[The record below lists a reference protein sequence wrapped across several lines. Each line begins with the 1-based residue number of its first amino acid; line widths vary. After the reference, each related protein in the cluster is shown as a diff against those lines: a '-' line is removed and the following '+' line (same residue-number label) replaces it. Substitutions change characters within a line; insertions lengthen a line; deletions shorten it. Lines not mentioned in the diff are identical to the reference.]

1 MRMTDSQGAAL
12 AFFYS
17 SEFRRKWSKVHTNG
31 RGGEEYFAFWGFTLS
46 EHIRNL
52 LLSLIAFV
60 FKTRLIFAS
69 NTNETQ
75 FECVCIVNSATA
87 GVLRTHCEMKDILP
101 PSTAE
106 DSLLWFL
113 ELFNMSADVVRFD
126 KLLSMQMVS
135 SIDRLEQTKS
145 PRVWKPAHEFRFL
158 CSVPVQT
165 RTAGRQR
172 IREDSH
178 WLRTLH
184 RLSVS
189 TDKVS
194 EGKRAQSAG
203 RGIAACTRKQLFAS
217 QGGGA
222 QDTASARD

>member
-1 MRMTDSQGAAL
+1 VS
-12 AFFYS
+12 
-17 SEFRRKWSKVHTNG
+17 
-31 RGGEEYFAFWGFTLS
+31 
-46 EHIRNL
+46 
-52 LLSLIAFV
+52 
-60 FKTRLIFAS
+60 
-69 NTNETQ
+69 
-75 FECVCIVNSATA
+75 SATA

-113 ELFNMSADVVRFD
+113 ELF
-126 KLLSMQMVS
+126 K
-135 SIDRLEQTKS
+135 
-145 PRVWKPAHEFRFL
+145 FRFL

>member
-1 MRMTDSQGAAL
+1 MVQSPHQRPRWRGVLCVLGVHSERAHPEPLAQSDSLRVQ
-12 AFFYS
+12 
-17 SEFRRKWSKVHTNG
+17 
-31 RGGEEYFAFWGFTLS
+31 
-46 EHIRNL
+46 
-52 LLSLIAFV
+52 
-60 FKTRLIFAS
+60 LIFAS
-69 NTNETQ
+69 NTNEAQ
-75 FECVCIVNSATA
+75 FECVCIVSSATA

-113 ELFNMSADVVRFD
+113 ELF
-126 KLLSMQMVS
+126 K
-135 SIDRLEQTKS
+135 
-145 PRVWKPAHEFRFL
+145 FRFL